1 MLYLD
6 IPTREQLARMAATR
20 SDAAVTIYLKTTP
33 LTQDIEKAR
42 ISLKNLRKE
51 AVEQLQ
57 AAGVDKR
64 RIWPIEEKLEALEED
79 DDFWVTQAHSLAI
92 MVTPERLRHF
102 RLANRLE
109 RSVHVSDRF
118 HMKPLLRATTF
129 SNSAYVLALAE
140 DSIRLIDVTA
150 EGEAN
155 VVKVDDMPKSASDAL
170 GKSTLNDRSHSRR
183 IVGDEGKNL
192 RLRQFVRMV
201 DKEVMKAIRTSDRP
215 LIIAAADPL
224 ENFYRNHCSYDH
236 LAPEA
241 IEGNPEH
248 KSEAELAEAARPII
262 TALQQAEIAELRGLY
277 AARENEGRASSDL
290 SSVAR
295 AAMQGA
301 VDTLMVDMTAEVNG
315 TLGDDGSVTLADA
328 PGAGVYGVADAVAL
342 QAMQTG
348 ARVVAVRAE
357 DLPVKDTPLAA
368 ILRYPV

>member
-6 IPTREQLARMAATR
+6 IPTREQLSRMAATR

-51 AVEQLQ
+51 AVDQLQ
-57 AAGVDKR
+57 AAGVEKR
-64 RIWPIEEKLEALEED
+64 RIWPIEEKIEALEED

-92 MVTPERLRHF
+92 FVTPERIRHF

-129 SNSAYVLALAE
+129 SNSAYILALAE

-155 VVKVDDMPKSASDAL
+155 IVKVADMPKSVSDAL
-170 GKSTLNDRSHSRR
+170 GKSTLNDRAHSRR
-183 IVGDEGKNL
+183 AAGDEGKNL

-201 DKEVMKAIRTSDRP
+201 DKAVMGAIRTSDRP
-215 LIIAAADPL
+215 LILAAADPL
-224 ENFYRNHCSYDH
+224 ENFYRGHCAYDH
-236 LAPEA
+236 LAPKA

-248 KSEAELAEAARPII
+248 KSEAELSEAARPII
-262 TALQQAEIAELRGLY
+262 TELQQEEIAELRDLY
-277 AARENEGRASSDL
+277 GARQSDGRASSDL
-290 SSVAR
+290 STVAR
-295 AAMQGA
+295 AAAQGA
-301 VDTLMVDMTAEVNG
+301 IETLLVDMEVEIHG
-315 TLGDDGSVTLADA
+315 TLADDGSLTLAET
-328 PGAGVYGVADAVAL
+328 PGAGTYGVADAIAM
-342 QAMQTG
+342 QAMHMG
-348 ARVVAVRAE
+348 ARVVAVRKD
-357 DLPVKDTPLAA
+357 DLPDANAALSA
-368 ILRYPV
+368 ILRYAV